1 MRDEALHDGREIIT
15 GAGDRRK
22 PPAGGTR
29 DQGAAA
35 ESHRGDPSPH
45 EIARA
50 VRAGCRRARCQ
61 RDWLKDVLEHMT
73 AAGWRSD
80 RERHWTAIARVIAL
94 HADWR
99 TRCTRPGWE
108 RVAALAGDAGA
119 GGQRRPL
126 SRATVARCIAWLRAA
141 GFLGV
146 VESGSTPLIRTGVLY
161 GLSDAGAVNLAA
173 VYVLTTP
180 GRRSARR
187 PARSLGQG
195 QPENETPSI
204 SACGYRRSPRARGT
218 AENPAGRTW
227 RACDRPGNRAEELA
241 AAEVIRERSA
251 VLRRLSAAHVAHIA
265 RPYWRR
271 GWTIGDFLHALDW
284 RPCGR
289 QWRFEAAVRHPAAWV
304 RWRLSAWHAPD
315 GTPGPSATQRRAAA
329 AEAERRR
336 QDQRRAERARRAA
349 LAVPAPRYP
358 AAAATA
364 RSQLVAASPAAA
376 AVIARAAIG
385 QPAALRP
392 TAAAHAAATA
402 PVPAG
407 TSLADLAR
415 ALQDVHD
422 PADRAAV
429 TGAWQARRAVRPE
442 PPEGLRRK
450 PRGRAGLREA
460 GTRGD

>member
-61 RDWLKDVLEHMT
+61 RDWLKDVLEHVT
-73 AAGWRSD
+73 GAGWRSD

-227 RACDRPGNRAEELA
+227 RACDRPGNRAEELE

-284 RPCGR
+284 RPGGR
-289 QWRFEAAVRHPAAWV
+289 QWRFEAEVRHPAAWA
-304 RWRLSAWHAPD
+304 RWRFSAWHAPD

-336 QDQRRAERARRAA
+336 QDQRRAERARRTA

-364 RSQLVAASPAAA
+364 RSQLAAASPAAA
-376 AVIARAAIG
+376 AVIARTAIG

-392 TAAAHAAATA
+392 AATA
-402 PVPAG
+402 HAPAAGPVPAG

-415 ALQDVHD
+415 ALQDVRD
-422 PADRAAV
+422 PADRAAI
-429 TGAWQARRAVRPE
+429 TGAWQARRADRPE

-450 PRGRAGLREA
+450 PRGRAELREA

>member
-22 PPAGGTR
+22 LPTGGTG

-180 GRRSARR
+180 AAALPGALPGHSGRDSRKIRPLLYPLADIEDPLAREAPPKTR
-187 PARSLGQG
+187 PAGHG
-195 QPENETPSI
+195 
-204 SACGYRRSPRARGT
+204 
-218 AENPAGRTW
+218 
-227 RACDRPGNRAEELA
+227 
-241 AAEVIRERSA
+241 
-251 VLRRLSAAHVAHIA
+251 
-265 RPYWRR
+265 
-271 GWTIGDFLHALDW
+271 
-284 RPCGR
+284 
-289 QWRFEAAVRHPAAWV
+289 
-304 RWRLSAWHAPD
+304 
-315 GTPGPSATQRRAAA
+315 GP
-329 AEAERRR
+329 
-336 QDQRRAERARRAA
+336 
-349 LAVPAPRYP
+349 V
-358 AAAATA
+358 
-364 RSQLVAASPAAA
+364 
-376 AVIARAAIG
+376 
-385 QPAALRP
+385 
-392 TAAAHAAATA
+392 TA
-402 PVPAG
+402 PETAPK
-407 TSLADLAR
+407 SWK
-415 ALQDVHD
+415 Q
-422 PADRAAV
+422 
-429 TGAWQARRAVRPE
+429 
-442 PPEGLRRK
+442 LR
-450 PRGRAGLREA
+450 
-460 GTRGD
+460 